1 MPDAL
6 LKRGVVFM
14 LGSGV
19 VGVKHVF
26 EEVKCLTHFYQPGD
40 FFFNTEV
47 HKTLNIQ
54 ESERIIYD
62 EVKLFSIN
70 YLDPAFKRNL
80 PEVSIELEI
89 QSSLLS
95 TYQYQGYI
103 NKFGIDRQRYCEQ
116 WLRDNP
122 KLIGMLSR
130 KELANYFGVSTS
142 SLQVLIKDSLGK

>member
-1 MPDAL
+1 L
-6 LKRGVVFM
+6 R
-14 LGSGV
+14 
-19 VGVKHVF
+19 
-26 EEVKCLTHFYQPGD
+26 
-40 FFFNTEV
+40 
-47 HKTLNIQ
+47 
-54 ESERIIYD
+54 
-62 EVKLFSIN
+62 
-70 YLDPAFKRNL
+70 
-80 PEVSIELEI
+80 
-89 QSSLLS
+89 